1 MAEYIE
7 REAVMEEIDEMISN
21 IAFTSPY
28 EDEIHIMTDGM
39 ERAKDCVY
47 DAPAADVVEVDR
59 VALMLKESF
68 GDSCACNYNGNDEWL
83 PLVCD
88 FQDECPY
95 PPGVLDCWK
104 QFVKH
109 FGERKEG

>member
-7 REAVMEEIDEMISN
+7 REAVLKEFGEE
-21 IAFTSPY
+21 PY
-28 EDEIHIMTDGM
+28 IWTDTDYEIQEHNDWLRYTEIVKTFH
-39 ERAKDCVY
+39 
-47 DAPAADVVEVDR
+47 AADVVEVDR
-59 VALMLKESF
+59 VALMFKESF

-95 PPGVLDCWK
+95 PQGVLDCWK